1 MGILSHQYFF
11 INPKSWAHFTL
22 EVKTKVKLKLN
33 IPIGGIVEFSPKGFI
48 LGVKFGK
55 NKN

>member
-1 MGILSHQYFF
+1 MGFLSHQYFS

-33 IPIGGIVEFSPKGFI
+33 IPIGAITKISPKGFI
-48 LGVKFGK
+48 LREKFGK
-55 NKN
+55 K

>member
-1 MGILSHQYFF
+1 MGFLSHQYFS

-33 IPIGGIVEFSPKGFI
+33 IPFGAITKISPKGFI
-48 LGVKFGK
+48 LGDKFGK
-55 NKN
+55 INN